1 MTDLYSCPNCR
12 RSYRAD
18 KLAECPGCFTEAPI
32 MGEES
37 PVSGSNWGALV
48 SESNWGASN
57 PNTIDSLSTRTIV
70 AAQDRTTHAIRSL
83 AVFVLI
89 SISTSLIGYLIIA
102 ISAGSVLGCSSG
114 DSSCYASSGG
124 AIYLGIF
131 VIGGGFITALVLG
144 IRELSLSKP

>member
-1 MTDLYSCPNCR
+1 
-12 RSYRAD
+12 
-18 KLAECPGCFTEAPI
+18 

-37 PVSGSNWGALV
+37 PVLGK
-48 SESNWGASN
+48 NWGASN
-57 PNTIDSLSTRTIV
+57 SSTNDFLSTTTIV

-83 AVFVLI
+83 AVFVLV

>member
-1 MTDLYSCPNCR
+1 MTDLYRCPNCR

-18 KLAECPGCFTEAPI
+18 KLAECPGCFTDAPY

-37 PVSGSNWGALV
+37 PVSGKNWG
-48 SESNWGASN
+48 SSNASTN
-57 PNTIDSLSTRTIV
+57 DFLSTTTIV

-83 AVFVLI
+83 AVFVLV